1 MKNPVFLHHDGIT
14 FADLLSFAILYSK
27 GDVGDKVEAMMWQ
40 LDDSNEKKVLITHLK
55 QIITNMLTIS
65 AVIIP
70 SVTMGVRYR
79 EAYNKQARNI

>member
-40 LDDSNEKKVLITHLK
+40 LDDSNEKKVLPMV
-55 QIITNMLTIS
+55 ND
-65 AVIIP
+65 
-70 SVTMGVRYR
+70 G
-79 EAYNKQARNI
+79 AYTGQGDSLLSKTQ